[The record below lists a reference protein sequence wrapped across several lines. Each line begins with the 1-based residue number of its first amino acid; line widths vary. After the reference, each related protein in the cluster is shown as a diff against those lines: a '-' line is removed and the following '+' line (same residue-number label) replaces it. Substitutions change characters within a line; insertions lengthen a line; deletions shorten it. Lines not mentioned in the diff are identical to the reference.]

1 MMIDQRARG
10 YQDLPRVWW
19 RCVWSWARTMIFIA
33 SSGCQRM
40 RASSI
45 LRQQLAFYIHR
56 CKKHGPTKHS
66 RCLLQFYTT
75 ILTPACQKSWVCFD
89 FHFETNLIA
98 NRGLQIIV
106 PGISEGVWNSRMLFA
121 KHVLP
126 FYCPHTMPR
135 SLWAI
140 RKVVWRIPSSHHG
153 LAITGSC
160 DQLSVSAN
168 TSSETNRCEKE
179 EDVVIKKTS

>member
-45 LRQQLAFYIHR
+45 SMQQLAFYIHR
-56 CKKHGPTKHS
+56 CKKHGPTKYS

-75 ILTPACQKSWVCFD
+75 ILTPACQKSW
-89 FHFETNLIA
+89 E
-98 NRGLQIIV
+98 
-106 PGISEGVWNSRMLFA
+106 S
-121 KHVLP
+121 KLP
-126 FYCPHTMPR
+126 F
-135 SLWAI
+135 WDEFD
-140 RKVVWRIPSSHHG
+140 RKQKSSNHSPG
-153 LAITGSC
+153 DIGGCLK
-160 DQLSVSAN
+160 L
-168 TSSETNRCEKE
+168 
-179 EDVVIKKTS
+179 EDVVCQTRSPILLSTYDATFVMSYTEGGMTDPIFSPWASYYWIVWPTVRFCQHFKWNKSLWERRGRYHKKTS